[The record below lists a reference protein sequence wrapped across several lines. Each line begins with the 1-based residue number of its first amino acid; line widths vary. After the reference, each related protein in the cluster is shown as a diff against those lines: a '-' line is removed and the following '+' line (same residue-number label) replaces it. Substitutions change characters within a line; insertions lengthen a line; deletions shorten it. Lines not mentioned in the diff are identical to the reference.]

1 MIYREIPDGHEDQ
14 KTVKERLIPEAVTMI
29 TEDSFPA
36 ESVSEVSSEKAV
48 AVTDTSEKTDSSG
61 SGGSSGTLININT
74 ADKAVLMTLS
84 GIGEKKAVS
93 IIEYRTQNGP
103 FSDISELTL
112 VSGIGKKTVE
122 SIAPFITVTE

>member
-1 MIYREIPDGHEDQ
+1 MIYREIPDGHENQ

-36 ESVSEVSSEKAV
+36 ESFSEVSSEKAA

>member
-1 MIYREIPDGHEDQ
+1 
-14 KTVKERLIPEAVTMI
+14 MI

-36 ESVSEVSSEKAV
+36 ESFSEVSSEKAA

-61 SGGSSGTLININT
+61 SGESSGTLININT